1 MDKGCDEEIRR
12 TDEDVVYKGAD
23 PSSKMEIPDYN
34 FCRIHKTLRVTPAM
48 EAGLADMPRDA
59 EWIVELVDATGPKP
73 GSKQGTQ

>member
-1 MDKGCDEEIRR
+1 
-12 TDEDVVYKGAD
+12 
-23 PSSKMEIPDYN
+23 MEIPDYN